1 MYVTFALL
9 ITALVTCHG
18 PAFADKAKIGIGEI
32 VYRAKDS
39 SENKQY
45 AAYGSG
51 FREDTR
57 AFVDMLTT
65 ALVKTRKFDVVERD
79 RMTEILKEQSLTV
92 AGIASNEYGSGR
104 LNLQGLNYILTGAI
118 TEYGKNAQATR
129 IGGFGT
135 AKEIATMAVDIR
147 VLDVSNGSIKIAETV
162 RQTVDGASAVEVN
175 RVDSLV
181 GGRAGQ
187 FLSPGVSVGK
197 GQSEGILLGEVM
209 RRTAQNVT
217 NMIVTTVYPIK
228 IVAINED
235 GEVMLNYGNSLLQN
249 GDSLEVFS
257 QGEAFVDPDTG
268 ETLGQEEELV
278 GKMSVFDTQAK
289 FSKARV
295 IEGSEGIEKGMIARM
310 AAKEEAPQKSK
321 KKIVPW

>member
-1 MYVTFALL
+1 
-9 ITALVTCHG
+9 
-18 PAFADKAKIGIGEI
+18 
-32 VYRAKDS
+32 
-39 SENKQY
+39 
-45 AAYGSG
+45 
-51 FREDTR
+51 
-57 AFVDMLTT
+57 MLTT

-228 IVAINED
+228 IVAINKD

-268 ETLGQEEELV
+268 ETLGQKEELV

>member
-1 MYVTFALL
+1 
-9 ITALVTCHG
+9 
-18 PAFADKAKIGIGEI
+18 
-32 VYRAKDS
+32 
-39 SENKQY
+39 
-45 AAYGSG
+45 
-51 FREDTR
+51 
-57 AFVDMLTT
+57 
-65 ALVKTRKFDVVERD
+65 
-79 RMTEILKEQSLTV
+79 
-92 AGIASNEYGSGR
+92 
-104 LNLQGLNYILTGAI
+104 
-118 TEYGKNAQATR
+118 
-129 IGGFGT
+129 
-135 AKEIATMAVDIR
+135 MAVDIR

-162 RQTVDGASAVEVN
+162 RQMVDGASAVEVN

-228 IVAINED
+228 IVAVNKD
-235 GEVMLNYGNSLLQN
+235 GEVILNYGNSLLQN

-278 GKMSVFDTQAK
+278 GKMSVFDT
-289 FSKARV
+289 
-295 IEGSEGIEKGMIARM
+295 
-310 AAKEEAPQKSK
+310 
-321 KKIVPW
+321 